1 MESAP
6 PVVVGPSVADGA
18 FVPAVEAARGEPH
31 VDQRGFEMTN
41 AIIGDRYHLTY
52 GIGRGKF
59 GRCVR
64 CCCHG
69 QRAAADAAA
78 AVAAAVWLLGPRS
91 PD

>member
-18 FVPAVEAARGEPH
+18 LPAVEAAGGEPH

-64 CCCHG
+64 CCC
-69 QRAAADAAA
+69 RSFS
-78 AVAAAVWLLGPRS
+78 LGLT
-91 PD
+91 